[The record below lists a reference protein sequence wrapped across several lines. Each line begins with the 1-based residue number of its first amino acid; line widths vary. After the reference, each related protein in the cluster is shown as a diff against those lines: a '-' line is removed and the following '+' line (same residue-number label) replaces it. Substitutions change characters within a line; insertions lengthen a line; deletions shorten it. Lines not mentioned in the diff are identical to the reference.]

1 MGKIMIIY
9 NPDSGRKL
17 LQKNIPKL
25 KELMWSE
32 YNCLCQLA
40 KTTGPFHAKELAHGA
55 CLEGYEIIVAAGG
68 DGTVNEVING
78 MMEAR
83 AGGHHT
89 PKLAIYPAG
98 TVNDFSS
105 HLKIPKTLEQFAHM
119 LNEAESVLVDVGR
132 AGDRYFL
139 NVAAAGLL
147 SEVAHRVSSEA
158 KTFFGRFA
166 YYFEGIKEFP
176 KQLFHPI
183 NIQFKIG
190 KTIEE
195 KEILFFILA
204 NSPHVGGF
212 KNLAPEAKTN
222 DGLLDLIFIENS
234 QLKDMAGLFLLL
246 LQGNHINH
254 PSIQYLQVKEL
265 TIGCQE
271 EIIVDVDGE
280 YGGKLPLTFKA
291 HQAAI
296 NMIIPKTS

>member
-1 MGKIMIIY
+1 MNKIKIIY
-9 NPDSGRKL
+9 NPDSGRRL
-17 LQKNIPKL
+17 LQRNIPRL
-25 KELMWSE
+25 KEIMWSE
-32 YNCLCQLA
+32 YGCLCDLV
-40 KTTGPFHAKELAHGA
+40 KTTGPFHAKELAHDA
-55 CLEGYEIIVAAGG
+55 CLEGCDIIVAAGG

-78 MMEAR
+78 MLTASQPNSGR
-83 AGGHHT
+83 T
-89 PKLAIYPAG
+89 KLAIYPAG
-98 TVNDFSS
+98 TVNDFGC
-105 HLKIPKTLEQFAHM
+105 HLKIPKTIEQFAYM
-119 LNEAESVLVDVGR
+119 LNRAESIPVDVGR

-147 SEVAHRVSSEA
+147 TDVAHRVSSEA

-183 NIQFKIG
+183 NIQLKIG
-190 KTIEE
+190 STIEE

-212 KNLAPEAKTN
+212 KSLAPEAKTN
-222 DGLLDLIFIENS
+222 DALLDLIFVENS
-234 QLKDMAGLFLLL
+234 QLKDMAGLFLML

-254 PSIQYLQVKEL
+254 PNIQYLQVKEVS
-265 TIGCQE
+265 IACQE
-271 EIIVDVDGE
+271 EIVVDVDGE

-296 NMIIPKTS
+296 DILIP